1 VIYSALMWVL
11 LDSVVNAMNDSIN
24 WNMIGHTWAVDFLR
38 RSIAD
43 EHVAHAY
50 LISGPAGVGKA
61 LLALR
66 LAQALNCET
75 GGHDP
80 CLICRACK
88 RSARGNYPDLRIAG
102 MASQAAGLK
111 PDEAQRQKDLKI
123 DTIRE
128 WQADINLRP
137 YEGRRR
143 VFILHDAERLTEAA
157 SNAMLK
163 TLEEPPSY
171 ATLILVA
178 NTAGDLLPTIVSR
191 CQPLKLRPIPRAVV
205 AVALREHYQLAEYDA
220 NLVAAWSGGRVGWA
234 LRMVD
239 APDELVARQ
248 AQLDALVEL
257 HSQPHAVGFRWAE
270 ERAKEYRGGEQAAV
284 FATLE
289 LWQSWWRDVLLA
301 AAGCPEQIAHIDR
314 SEQIAQ
320 AARHY
325 RLAEIHAFI
334 TRLDATA
341 KQLRENVNPQL
352 ALENTLLHLPNV
364 V

>member
-1 VIYSALMWVL
+1 MIRCNVVSHMS
-11 LDSVVNAMNDSIN
+11 DSSN
-24 WNMIGHTWAVDFLR
+24 WNIIGHHWAVDFLR
-38 RSIAD
+38 RSIAGG
-43 EHVAHAY
+43 HVAHAY
-50 LISGPAGVGKA
+50 LLSGPASVGKA

-75 GGHDP
+75 GGPDP

-88 RSARGNYPDLRIAG
+88 RIERGNYPDVRVAG
-102 MASQAAGLK
+102 MASQGANLK

-163 TLEEPPSY
+163 TLEEPPPY

-191 CQPLKLRPIPRAVV
+191 CQPLKLRPIPRAQV
-205 AVALREHYQLAEYDA
+205 AEALHERYSLAQSDA
-220 NLVAAWSGGRVGWA
+220 DLLAAWSGGRVGWV

-239 APDELVARQ
+239 SPDELAARQ
-248 AQLDALVEL
+248 AQLDALIEL
-257 HSQPHAVGFRWAE
+257 HGQPHATGFRWAE

-284 FATLE
+284 FEALG
-289 LWQSWWRDVLLA
+289 LWQSWWRDVMLA
-301 AAGCPEQIAHIDR
+301 AAGCPEQIVHIDR
-314 SEQIAQ
+314 SEQISQ
-320 AARHY
+320 AARRY
-325 RLAEIHAFI
+325 RLADIHAFI

-341 KQLRENVNPQL
+341 RQLRENVNPQL
-352 ALENTLLHLPNV
+352 ALENALLHLPSMV
-364 V
+364 